1 MVAWHCQRRPSYIL
15 PTAVLVVQSSIMC
28 CRHVDCCSFACA
40 VLSVALPGHLHVLM
54 CILCVVCAVDHP
66 FVASLYGTI
75 QTGTHL
81 HFLMEYCEGGEL
93 YGLLTTQP
101 TKRLKEAHM
110 RFYVA
115 EVRLFSLHATGSLLP
130 LRCPAFC
137 LWHLVISNVIGLWAT
152 NPTTVKSDLP
162 CIGIAF
168 LVYLQSCQ
176 GLQ

>member
-1 MVAWHCQRRPSYIL
+1 M
-15 PTAVLVVQSSIMC
+15 
-28 CRHVDCCSFACA
+28 
-40 VLSVALPGHLHVLM
+40 
-54 CILCVVCAVDHP
+54 DHP

-115 EVRLFSLHATGSLLP
+115 EVRASQH
-130 LRCPAFC
+130 PALC
-137 LWHLVISNVIGLWAT
+137 TMCVL
-152 NPTTVKSDLP
+152 
-162 CIGIAF
+162 CIHYTASGVHTAVFMWTASEMTCGQQVECI
-168 LVYLQSCQ
+168 QQ
-176 GLQ
+176 

>member
-1 MVAWHCQRRPSYIL
+1 MHHDCLAL
-15 PTAVLVVQSSIMC
+15 PKTALMHPANSGA
-28 CRHVDCCSFACA
+28 CRATNTCHA
-40 VLSVALPGHLHVLM
+40 SVAALMLNAAAVHGHSCQQHSHPHLHVLICM
-54 CILCVVCAVDHP
+54 LCAVDHP

-115 EVRLFSLHATGSLLP
+115 EVHLSPCMQGFLCCLFIALHSAFSTWSYQRYVIEPRASNPP
-130 LRCPAFC
+130 LR
-137 LWHLVISNVIGLWAT
+137 SQ
-152 NPTTVKSDLP
+152 
-162 CIGIAF
+162 AF
-168 LVYLQSCQ
+168 LV
-176 GLQ
+176 

>member
-1 MVAWHCQRRPSYIL
+1 M
-15 PTAVLVVQSSIMC
+15 VLVERKQPLVSISGWA
-28 CRHVDCCSFACA
+28 HVDCCSLHVHSCQQH
-40 VLSVALPGHLHVLM
+40 SQRHLHVLM
-54 CILCVVCAVDHP
+54 CTCVCAVDHP

-115 EVRLFSLHATGSLLP
+115 EVHLSPCVHGALCCLVVALPSALGHLKVMCLGHGPVTSP
-130 LRCPAFC
+130 LRSQA
-137 LWHLVISNVIGLWAT
+137 LV
-152 NPTTVKSDLP
+152 
-162 CIGIAF
+162 
-168 LVYLQSCQ
+168 
-176 GLQ
+176 

>member
-1 MVAWHCQRRPSYIL
+1 MWSVDWSPSAD
-15 PTAVLVVQSSIMC
+15 PHEPCVSV
-28 CRHVDCCSFACA
+28 HVC
-40 VLSVALPGHLHVLM
+40 
-54 CILCVVCAVDHP
+54 VCAVDHP

-115 EVRLFSLHATGSLLP
+115 EVP
-130 LRCPAFC
+130 LPAFP
-137 LWHLVISNVIGLWAT
+137 S
-152 NPTTVKSDLP
+152 PLP
-162 CIGIAF
+162 
-168 LVYLQSCQ
+168 VQ
-176 GLQ
+176 

>member
-1 MVAWHCQRRPSYIL
+1 M
-15 PTAVLVVQSSIMC
+15 
-28 CRHVDCCSFACA
+28 
-40 VLSVALPGHLHVLM
+40 
-54 CILCVVCAVDHP
+54 CAVDHP

-115 EVRLFSLHATGSLLP
+115 EVGIHPSCCFSWSVMLEATVLSV
-130 LRCPAFC
+130 LRICKSAHSVAAFIVWSAC
-137 LWHLVISNVIGLWAT
+137 
-152 NPTTVKSDLP
+152 
-162 CIGIAF
+162 
-168 LVYLQSCQ
+168 
-176 GLQ
+176 

>member
-1 MVAWHCQRRPSYIL
+1 MS
-15 PTAVLVVQSSIMC
+15 
-28 CRHVDCCSFACA
+28 
-40 VLSVALPGHLHVLM
+40 
-54 CILCVVCAVDHP
+54 AVDHP

-115 EVRLFSLHATGSLLP
+115 EVCLPACMRALVLVKSWAVCSFVLVSLHWQSYT
-130 LRCPAFC
+130 CN
-137 LWHLVISNVIGLWAT
+137 HL
-152 NPTTVKSDLP
+152 
-162 CIGIAF
+162 F
-168 LVYLQSCQ
+168 
-176 GLQ
+176 

>member
-1 MVAWHCQRRPSYIL
+1 MLGLCWHCEFAACFVVSPCPI
-15 PTAVLVVQSSIMC
+15 AVLLRPHLPAATLQSVHSSRQQKSTC
-28 CRHVDCCSFACA
+28 PNCLLTLLDVT
-40 VLSVALPGHLHVLM
+40 
-54 CILCVVCAVDHP
+54 AVDHP

-115 EVRLFSLHATGSLLP
+115 EVSSPCA
-130 LRCPAFC
+130 CNWPAF
-137 LWHLVISNVIGLWAT
+137 LWLFICMHLGVHTLSCVL
-152 NPTTVKSDLP
+152 PVK
-162 CIGIAF
+162 
-168 LVYLQSCQ
+168 VYTIQHLEQRR
-176 GLQ
+176 

>member
-1 MVAWHCQRRPSYIL
+1 MHCKPLQPARPDISTALKICHTPGAWAYGSLFDACSLHSETCTLTCPQQCMHSVRNKFCRVTKGALERY
-15 PTAVLVVQSSIMC
+15 TRADERVLW
-28 CRHVDCCSFACA
+28 
-40 VLSVALPGHLHVLM
+40 
-54 CILCVVCAVDHP
+54 CAVDHP

-115 EVRLFSLHATGSLLP
+115 EVRASQPS
-130 LRCPAFC
+130 
-137 LWHLVISNVIGLWAT
+137 
-152 NPTTVKSDLP
+152 LP
-162 CIGIAF
+162 CVLCVPCAYI
-168 LVYLQSCQ
+168 LQQVGCTQ
-176 GLQ
+176 

>member
-1 MVAWHCQRRPSYIL
+1 MSAAVP
-15 PTAVLVVQSSIMC
+15 PTSTCGVECMC
-28 CRHVDCCSFACA
+28 
-40 VLSVALPGHLHVLM
+40 
-54 CILCVVCAVDHP
+54 VCAVDHP

-115 EVRLFSLHATGSLLP
+115 EVHLAPCMQPVLHLCS
-130 LRCPAFC
+130 
-137 LWHLVISNVIGLWAT
+137 
-152 NPTTVKSDLP
+152 K
-162 CIGIAF
+162 
-168 LVYLQSCQ
+168 
-176 GLQ
+176 

>member
-1 MVAWHCQRRPSYIL
+1 MR
-15 PTAVLVVQSSIMC
+15 
-28 CRHVDCCSFACA
+28 
-40 VLSVALPGHLHVLM
+40 
-54 CILCVVCAVDHP
+54 AVDHP

-115 EVRLFSLHATGSLLP
+115 EVRTCNTDALCTWSA
-130 LRCPAFC
+130 
-137 LWHLVISNVIGLWAT
+137 
-152 NPTTVKSDLP
+152 
-162 CIGIAF
+162 
-168 LVYLQSCQ
+168 Y
-176 GLQ
+176 

>member
-1 MVAWHCQRRPSYIL
+1 MES
-15 PTAVLVVQSSIMC
+15 VLVMLSYPKLFAYEGLTCVPYVACGPQTRGGLCGLYHQGTRLVPFCGWLGTLSTEHGRASLTQLSSN
-28 CRHVDCCSFACA
+28 
-40 VLSVALPGHLHVLM
+40 
-54 CILCVVCAVDHP
+54 CVCLRAVDHP

-115 EVRLFSLHATGSLLP
+115 EVRTLLWSLTCVFTLA
-130 LRCPAFC
+130 C
-137 LWHLVISNVIGLWAT
+137 
-152 NPTTVKSDLP
+152 K
-162 CIGIAF
+162 
-168 LVYLQSCQ
+168 
-176 GLQ
+176 

>member
-1 MVAWHCQRRPSYIL
+1 
-15 PTAVLVVQSSIMC
+15 MC
-28 CRHVDCCSFACA
+28 
-40 VLSVALPGHLHVLM
+40 
-54 CILCVVCAVDHP
+54 VCAVDHP

-115 EVRLFSLHATGSLLP
+115 EVHLSPCMQAVLYLHSKCGAVFCCLWPQHHLALP
-130 LRCPAFC
+130 L
-137 LWHLVISNVIGLWAT
+137 
-152 NPTTVKSDLP
+152 
-162 CIGIAF
+162 
-168 LVYLQSCQ
+168 
-176 GLQ
+176 

>member
-1 MVAWHCQRRPSYIL
+1 MS
-15 PTAVLVVQSSIMC
+15 
-28 CRHVDCCSFACA
+28 AC
-40 VLSVALPGHLHVLM
+40 
-54 CILCVVCAVDHP
+54 VCAVDHP

-115 EVRLFSLHATGSLLP
+115 EVTPSSL
-130 LRCPAFC
+130 PAC
-137 LWHLVISNVIGLWAT
+137 NLYVQSNSWA
-152 NPTTVKSDLP
+152 VE
-162 CIGIAF
+162 
-168 LVYLQSCQ
+168 
-176 GLQ
+176 

>member
-1 MVAWHCQRRPSYIL
+1 MNLDQ
-15 PTAVLVVQSSIMC
+15 
-28 CRHVDCCSFACA
+28 VD
-40 VLSVALPGHLHVLM
+40 V
-54 CILCVVCAVDHP
+54 IAVDHP

-115 EVRLFSLHATGSLLP
+115 EVSSPSVSA
-130 LRCPAFC
+130 
-137 LWHLVISNVIGLWAT
+137 IGL
-152 NPTTVKSDLP
+152 DLYG
-162 CIGIAF
+162 CHSEVDALSCLL
-168 LVYLQSCQ
+168 LVSVHTIEQTEQ
-176 GLQ
+176 GL

>member
-1 MVAWHCQRRPSYIL
+1 M
-15 PTAVLVVQSSIMC
+15 
-28 CRHVDCCSFACA
+28 
-40 VLSVALPGHLHVLM
+40 
-54 CILCVVCAVDHP
+54 CAVDHP

-115 EVRLFSLHATGSLLP
+115 EVGNECLPQTPDAASAGLWVWRQWSSAYCVFTSLHTL
-130 LRCPAFC
+130 
-137 LWHLVISNVIGLWAT
+137 
-152 NPTTVKSDLP
+152 
-162 CIGIAF
+162 
-168 LVYLQSCQ
+168 
-176 GLQ
+176 